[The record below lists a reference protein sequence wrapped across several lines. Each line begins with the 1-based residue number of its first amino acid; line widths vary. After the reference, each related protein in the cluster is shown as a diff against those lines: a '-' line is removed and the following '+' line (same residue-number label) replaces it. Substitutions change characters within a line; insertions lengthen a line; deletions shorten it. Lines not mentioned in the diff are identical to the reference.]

1 MGIDDCNLATL
12 TAVENRHSHR
22 QYSHPGQGINATIH
36 FVPTMLYESLVSKK
50 PDDDLDLDLVT
61 EDEAIDLVIDAVL
74 VGSKPLRKLTKKI
87 RQLHRRLHRKVD
99 ADAWKVFL
107 ALEEVVNERAS
118 YQMNI
123 LVRWA
128 FGRRARRWR

>member
-1 MGIDDCNLATL
+1 MAKKSADDLQ
-12 TAVENRHSHR
+12 VD
-22 QYSHPGQGINATIH
+22 
-36 FVPTMLYESLVSKK
+36 LVS
-50 PDDDLDLDLVT
+50 

-87 RQLHRRLHRKVD
+87 VGLQRRLQRKVD

-107 ALEEVVNERAS
+107 ALEEAVNERAS
-118 YQMNI
+118 LQMNI

-128 FGRRARRWR
+128 LGRRARGR